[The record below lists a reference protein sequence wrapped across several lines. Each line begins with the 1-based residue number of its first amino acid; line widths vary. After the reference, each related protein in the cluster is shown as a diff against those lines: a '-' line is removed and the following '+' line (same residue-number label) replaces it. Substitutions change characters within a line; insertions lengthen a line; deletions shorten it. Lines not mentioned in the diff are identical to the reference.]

1 MRWVR
6 IGLEIV
12 GALSLVFLGVL
23 AVWIFRDTA
32 FERINKAN
40 RKDVLFVLNWGGV
53 STDQDFK
60 VIASYR
66 SPRSL
71 TGDHL
76 DYYCIELSKFE
87 IAEWAKDEWH
97 DGPEQNPLLAEALEL
112 ALNDARQHGDCFPS
126 PEEADS
132 AAMKIMFCYVILHD
146 RQPTA
151 ADIILYNP
159 KNKRLYYV
167 SYKT

>member
-1 MRWVR
+1 MKSFRAGLITIGAASLLIAVAAAWLIMGLASVR
-6 IGLEIV
+6 
-12 GALSLVFLGVL
+12 S
-23 AVWIFRDTA
+23 
-32 FERINKAN
+32 ERFNRAKA
-40 RKDVLFVLNWGGV
+40 KDVLFILNWGGI
-53 STDQDFK
+53 STNQSFK

-132 AAMKIMFCYVILHD
+132 AAMKIMFCYVIL
-146 RQPTA
+146 
-151 ADIILYNP
+151 
-159 KNKRLYYV
+159 
-167 SYKT
+167 